1 MMDHFVDLQTNFLV
15 RFGGKC
21 FVPGTSL
28 FGCFV
33 LSAGREVVYLGP
45 SVNSELAAV
54 TLAGREELCFGSS
67 VD

>member
-1 MMDHFVDLQTNFLV
+1 MMDHFVDPQTNLLV

-33 LSAGREVVYLGP
+33 LSAGREMVSRALLW
-45 SVNSELAAV
+45 LAA
-54 TLAGREELCFGSS
+54 LILSREGSGIFGHFCEL
-67 VD
+67 